1 MPITPHPLLDY
12 EWLSA
17 QLSATTDIKSVLAHY
32 DPFPHD
38 ETLQLV
44 RHALHL
50 SEYIL
55 DKYPDQLPTQLTGRL
70 WIHRHK
76 AGIADVYAS
85 ALAKS
90 AWQWGDNLPNPP
102 HESAGGRLI
111 HTLAHIEGTGYII
124 HSPDKTEIATGDSEG
139 MIRIWDAKT
148 GDLRHQWQLGENI
161 TALAWDGSGDW
172 IAIVDNFKGVSVWDA
187 QTGEKCCQI
196 QHDFDRS
203 NLWDVVLDKEG
214 GRMLTARTGYADVWD
229 VVTGQRIAYIESGY
243 TFMKVLCWHPDY
255 THVAVGASNY
265 LVYIWNMTTYTID
278 HVFRL
283 NTLPKV
289 EKHAGTARS
298 LAWDKTGRY
307 VAVGMD
313 SHQITIWDAQT
324 GDLRQT
330 LNGHLGWVEAV
341 VFDGTGNWLASASQ
355 NNTVHIWDVNTGQI
369 VNTFGGFGFGK
380 IFLDWD
386 EHGLHI
392 NYNASKK
399 ACICIIS
406 DPLTDKYPIAHPESI
421 YALAWDKTGA
431 HLIACGRDR
440 RVTFWDVTAGKTRH
454 TSKLFDDS
462 VDKLVFDNTGTRFIT
477 LSGQKIMLWD
487 ADKRKPQT
495 TIKIKNTPLQKKEV
509 RPLLKN
515 DNLLAVAWDDTGT
528 RFVTGSADSIGRIWD
543 ATTGEVIRQLVG
555 HEGKVSRIHAVDWH
569 RDTIITGGLDD
580 KTVRLWNPQ
589 TGENTHILACESK
602 IYCLSFDGTGRY
614 FVSAGDNHHLCLW
627 DAKTAQRIRQF
638 DWSDELDTWIGC
650 VSWHPNGKYLATGST
665 RVRVWDIQTGACV
678 SQLML
683 DGAGIQVAWS
693 PDGTQL
699 GVGCYDGRLLW
710 VNWDNQ

>member
-1 MPITPHPLLDY
+1 MTITSNDLLNY

-17 QLSATTDIKSVLAHY
+17 QLSTTNLQAVIAKY
-32 DPFPHD
+32 DQFPDD
-38 ETLQLV
+38 ETIQLV
-44 RHALHL
+44 RNALHL

-55 DKYPDQLPTQLTGRL
+55 AEYPDQLPTQLTGRL

-76 AGIADVYAS
+76 VGIADLYAS
-85 ALAKS
+85 ARAQS
-90 AWQWGDNLPNPP
+90 AWQWGDNLPNSPL
-102 HESAGGRLI
+102 ESAGGRLI
-111 HTLAHIEGTGYII
+111 HTFRHLDGAGRII
-124 HSPDKTEIATGDSEG
+124 HSPDKSEIATGDSEG
-139 MIRIWDAKT
+139 LLRIWDAKT
-148 GDLRHQWQLGENI
+148 GELRRQWRTGDNI
-161 TALAWDGSGDW
+161 TALAWDGSGEW
-172 IAIVDNFKGVSVWDA
+172 IAIVDDFKRVSVWDTK
-187 QTGEKCCQI
+187 TGEQFCQI

-203 NLWDVVLDKEG
+203 GIWDVVLDKEG
-214 GRMLTARTGYADVWD
+214 GRMLIARTGYVDIWD
-229 VVTGQRIAYIESGY
+229 VVTGERIAYIESGY

-265 LVYIWNMTTYTID
+265 LVYIWNTTTYTID

-341 VFDGTGNWLASASQ
+341 VFDITGNWLASASA

-392 NYNASKK
+392 NSNASKK
-399 ACICIIS
+399 VYICTIS
-406 DPLTDKYPIAHPESI
+406 DPLTDKYPIAHSESI

-431 HLIACGRDR
+431 HLVACGRDR
-440 RVTFWDVTAGKTRH
+440 RVIFWDVRTGNMRH

-462 VDKLVFDNTGTRFIT
+462 VDKLVFDKAGARFIT
-477 LSGQKIMLWD
+477 LSGQKIMIWD
-487 ADKRKPQT
+487 ADKRKVET
-495 TIKIKNTPLQKKEV
+495 TIKIKNTPLEKKET
-509 RPLLKN
+509 RPVLKN
-515 DNLLAVAWDDTGT
+515 DNPLAVAWDDTGT
-528 RFVTGSADSIGRIWD
+528 RFVTGSADNIARIWD
-543 ATTGEVIRQLVG
+543 VATAEVVHQLIG
-555 HEGKVSRIHAVDWH
+555 HEAQIYGVNWH
-569 RDTIITGGLDD
+569 DDTIITGAFD
-580 KTVRLWNPQ
+580 KTIRVWDAQ
-589 TGENTHILACESK
+589 TGENTHILDCDAK
-602 IYCLSFDGTGRY
+602 IYCLSFDKTGQY
-614 FVSAGDNHHLCLW
+614 FISAGDNHHLCLW
-627 DAKTAQRIRQF
+627 DAKTAQLIRQF
-638 DWSDELDTWIGC
+638 DWSDGLDTWIGC

-665 RVRVWDIQTGACV
+665 RVRVWDIETGGCV
-678 SQLML
+678 AQLML

-693 PDGTQL
+693 PDGAQL
-699 GVGCYDGRLLW
+699 GIGCYDGRLLW
-710 VNWDNQ
+710 VNWNNQYNQ